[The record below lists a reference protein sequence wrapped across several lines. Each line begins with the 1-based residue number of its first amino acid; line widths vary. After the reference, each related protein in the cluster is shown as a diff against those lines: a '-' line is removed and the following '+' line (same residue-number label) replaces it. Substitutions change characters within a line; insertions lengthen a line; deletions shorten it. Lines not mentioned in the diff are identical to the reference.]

1 MNAMN
6 TVLVFLE
13 QREGVVKKSSIDIWN
28 RVQEL
33 AALRPGTAVSALLAG
48 PASSRQLDG
57 SLGGN
62 GVVYHANEAAF
73 KLYNPEHYTRLVVET
88 MKKVAA
94 TALFFAD
101 TALSRDL
108 APRLS
113 VRLKAS
119 LLTGC
124 AVDDVWGADG
134 GGCCQRAVY
143 SGAAIASFAP
153 TRPLKIYTCTSRPTR
168 SSSAITS
175 GAQASVVV
183 LEPSSRT
190 REELFPLVRRMVMHA
205 GVRDV
210 AEARIIVAGGRGMG
224 SAGSFGLLE
233 ELARLLGGAVGASRA
248 VVDEGWRPHA
258 EQIGQTGKT
267 VAPALYL
274 ACAISGAPQHLAGI
288 GSAGIVVAINC
299 DPHAPIFDIAD
310 YALVGDVHLLLPKLI
325 EEFQEFLK
333 KR

>member
-1 MNAMN
+1 MN
-6 TVLVFLE
+6 TFLVFLE
-13 QREGVVKKSSIDIWN
+13 QREGVVKKSSIDTWN
-28 RVQEL
+28 RAQEL
-33 AALRPGTAVSALLAG
+33 AALHPGAAVSALLVG
-48 PASSRQLDG
+48 PASTRQLDG
-57 SLGGN
+57 CPGGN
-62 GVVYHANEAAF
+62 GVIYHANEEAF
-73 KLYNPEHYTRLVVET
+73 RLYNPEHYTRLVVET
-88 MKKVAA
+88 MKRVAA
-94 TALFFAD
+94 TTLFFAD

-124 AVDDVWGADG
+124 AVDDAWGENG
-134 GGCCQRAVY
+134 GGCCQRPVY

-153 TRPLKIYTCTSRPTR
+153 CRPLKIYTCTPRASRI
-168 SSSAITS
+168 SSPITS
-175 GAQASVVV
+175 GARASVVV
-183 LEPSSRT
+183 LEPSSST
-190 REELFPLVRRMVMHA
+190 SEELFPLVRRMAMHE

-224 SAGSFGLLE
+224 RAGFGLLE
-233 ELARLLGGAVGASRA
+233 ALARLLGGAVGASRP

-274 ACAISGAPQHLAGI
+274 ACAISGAPQHLAAI

-299 DPHAPIFDIAD
+299 DPHAPIFDVAD

-325 EEFQEFLK
+325 EEFREFLK